1 MKKLLLTTSLI
12 LSTLLAH
19 AQILNGDDMRI
30 EEKNFLS
37 VQPTSINSANS
48 AAPAPPFWSNTFS
61 NPSDWTMVD
70 LIYGGLQNWVISTT
84 GPTGSFSAGLGAI
97 SSTSAS
103 DGFAMYDSDALNSSY
118 SPQEAYIQYNGTV
131 DCSSYP
137 YVNIEFESY
146 HRKFRDSIF
155 VEVSIDGINWDRYE
169 VHAGQATNT
178 TTANPELV
186 SVNVSATAGSQPVVY
201 FRFKYEGE
209 WDYAWM
215 IDDVSFAETPN
226 NYVTI
231 DDEVFGGWWI
241 GYNISG
247 GIGCDYTF
255 NPLSQLIANPYKI
268 EAVIRNAGVA
278 PQNMTLHA
286 EAFDQI
292 TNSVYTSTSNSQ
304 YLSASQQ
311 DTFAVNN
318 TFNPTTLGLY
328 ELNMWGVGDSAN
340 TDTSSK
346 QTVVTQ
352 YSYGKDLNNY
362 QGSYILGNATR
373 ENHVTSFFDI
383 YANENLY
390 SVDLYIAPWS
400 IPGTKIYGV
409 LYEADPTAG
418 ANPIYLDQTDDHTI
432 TSSDLDSWI
441 TLSFANPISLIAGVG
456 YEMGAAG
463 YQHPSDSAGVGY
475 SGLAL
480 GTENSLFDANGGS
493 PNSAGTPT
501 WYYITQNPM
510 IRMNFDP
517 ASSGSTS
524 SKNLTKSDL
533 NIYPNPANN
542 VISIS
547 NLDNFDF
554 LQIKD
559 LLGKVVYKKSISKV
573 NNTTIDVQGFSTG
586 TYLLNLEGSFTSVSR
601 KIVIE

>member
-12 LSTLLAH
+12 LSTLLSL
-19 AQILNGDDMRI
+19 AQIVNGDDMRI

-37 VQPTSINSANS
+37 VQPTSINSASS

-84 GPTGSFSAGLGAI
+84 GPVGSFSAGLGAI

-178 TTANPELV
+178 TTANPEFV
-186 SVNVSATAGSQPVVY
+186 SVNVSATAGNQPAVY

-241 GYNISG
+241 GYNGSG

-255 NPLSQLIANPYKI
+255 NPLSQLAANPYKI

-292 TNSVYTSTSNSQ
+292 TNSVYSSTSNSQ
-304 YLSASQQ
+304 YLTASQQ

-318 TFNPTTLGLY
+318 TFSPTALGLY
-328 ELNMWGVGDSAN
+328 ELRMWGVGDSAN
-340 TDTSSK
+340 TDTSTK
-346 QTVVTQ
+346 QTIVTQ
-352 YSYGKDLNNY
+352 YSYGKDLNTY

-390 SVDLYIAPWS
+390 SVDLYVAPWS
-400 IPGTKIYGV
+400 IPGSQIYGV
-409 LYEADPTAG
+409 IYEGDPG
-418 ANPIYLDQTDDHTI
+418 GGNPIYLDQTDDHTI
-432 TSSDLDSWI
+432 TNADLDTWI
-441 TLSFANPISLIAGVG
+441 TLSFANPISLFAGVG
-456 YEMGAAG
+456 YELAAAG

-501 WYYITQNPM
+501 WYYITQSPM

-517 ASSGSTS
+517 ASSGSKS
-524 SKNLTKSDL
+524 SKNLTKSDINL
-533 NIYPNPANN
+533 YPNPANN

-559 LLGKVVYKKSISKV
+559 LLGKVVHKKNISKV
-573 NNTTIDVQGFSTG
+573 NNTTIDVQGLSTG
-586 TYLLNLEGSFTSVSR
+586 TYLLNLEGLESSISR

>member
-318 TFNPTTLGLY
+318 TFSPTTLGLY

-573 NNTTIDVQGFSTG
+573 NNTTIGVQGFSTG

>member
-12 LSTLLAH
+12 LSTLLSL
-19 AQILNGDDMRI
+19 AQIVNGDDMRI

-37 VQPTSINSANS
+37 VQPTSINSASS

-84 GPTGSFSAGLGAI
+84 GPVGSFSAGLGAI

-178 TTANPELV
+178 TTANPEFV
-186 SVNVSATAGSQPVVY
+186 SVNVSATAGNQPAVY

-241 GYNISG
+241 GYNGSG

-255 NPLSQLIANPYKI
+255 NPLSQLAANPYKI

-292 TNSVYTSTSNSQ
+292 TNSVYSSTSNSQ
-304 YLSASQQ
+304 YLTASQQ

-318 TFNPTTLGLY
+318 TFSPTALGLY
-328 ELNMWGVGDSAN
+328 ELRMWGVGDSAN
-340 TDTSSK
+340 TDTSTK
-346 QTVVTQ
+346 QTIVTQ
-352 YSYGKDLNNY
+352 YSYGKDLNTY

-390 SVDLYIAPWS
+390 SVDLYVAPWS
-400 IPGTKIYGV
+400 IPGSQIYGV
-409 LYEADPTAG
+409 IYEGDPG
-418 ANPIYLDQTDDHTI
+418 GGNPIYLDQTDDHTI
-432 TSSDLDSWI
+432 TNADLDTWI
-441 TLSFANPISLIAGVG
+441 TLSFANPISLFAGVG
-456 YEMGAAG
+456 YELAAAG

-501 WYYITQNPM
+501 WYYITQSPM

-524 SKNLTKSDL
+524 SKNLTKSDINL
-533 NIYPNPANN
+533 YPNPANN

-559 LLGKVVYKKSISKV
+559 LLGKVVLKKNISKV

-586 TYLLNLEGSFTSVSR
+586 TYLLNLEGSEISISR

>member
-12 LSTLLAH
+12 LSTLLSH
-19 AQILNGDDMRI
+19 AQTVNGDDMRI
-30 EEKNFLS
+30 EEKNLLS

-61 NPSDWTMVD
+61 NPLDWTMVD

-84 GPTGSFSAGLGAI
+84 GPTGSYSAGLGAI

-169 VHAGQATNT
+169 VHPGQATNT

-255 NPLSQLIANPYKI
+255 NPLSQLAANPYKI

-304 YLSASQQ
+304 YLSSSQQ

-352 YSYGKDLNNY
+352 YSYGKDLNDY

-463 YQHPSDSAGVGY
+463 YQHPSDSAGIGY

-517 ASSGSTS
+517 ASSGSTI
-524 SKNLTKSDL
+524 SKNLIKSDL

-559 LLGKVVYKKSISKV
+559 LLGKVVYKKNISKV

-586 TYLLNLEGSFTSVSR
+586 TYLLNIEGSSTTTSR

>member
-1 MKKLLLTTSLI
+1 MKKLLLITFPI
-12 LSTLLAH
+12 LSTLFCY
-19 AQILNGDDMRI
+19 AQIVNYDDMRI
-30 EEKNFLS
+30 EKKNFFS
-37 VQPTSINSANS
+37 VQPTSTNSASS
-48 AAPAPPFWSNTFS
+48 AAPAPPFWANTFS
-61 NPSDWTMVD
+61 NPSEWTMVD

-84 GPTGSFSAGLGAI
+84 GPVGSFSAALGSI

-103 DGFAMYDSDALNSSY
+103 DGFAMFDSDALNSSY

-137 YVNIEFESY
+137 FVNIEFESY

-155 VEVSIDGINWDRYE
+155 VEVSVDGITWDRYE

-178 TTANPELV
+178 ATANPEFV
-186 SVNVSATAGSQPVVY
+186 SINVSATAGNQPAVY

-226 NYVTI
+226 NYATI
-231 DDEVFGGWWI
+231 ADEVFGGWWI
-241 GYNISG
+241 GYNSTG

-255 NPLSQLIANPYKI
+255 NPISQLAANPYKI
-268 EAVIRNAGVA
+268 EAVIRNAGIA

-292 TNSVYTSTSNSQ
+292 TNSVYSSTSNSQ
-304 YLSASQQ
+304 YLSTSQQ

-318 TFNPTTLGLY
+318 TFNPTVLGLY
-328 ELNMWGVGDSAN
+328 ELRIWGVGDSAN
-340 TDTSSK
+340 TDTTTK

-362 QGSYILGNATR
+362 QGSYVLGNATR

-409 LYEADPTAG
+409 LYEADPTPSAD
-418 ANPIYLDQTDDHTI
+418 PIYLDQTDDHTI

-456 YEMGAAG
+456 YELGAAG
-463 YQHPSDSAGVGY
+463 YQHPSDSAGIGY

-493 PNSAGTPT
+493 PNSAGIAT

-517 ASSGSTS
+517 TSSGSTS
-524 SKNLTKSDL
+524 SKNLIKSDL
-533 NIYPNPANN
+533 NIFPNPANN
-542 VISIS
+542 VITIS
-547 NLDNFDF
+547 KLDNFDF

-559 LLGKVVYKKSISKV
+559 LLGKVVYEESISKV
-573 NNTTIDVQGFSTG
+573 NNTTIDIKGFSTG
-586 TYLLNLEGSFTSVSR
+586 TYLVNFEGSSNSFTR
-601 KIVIE
+601 KIIIE

>member
-1 MKKLLLTTSLI
+1 
-12 LSTLLAH
+12 
-19 AQILNGDDMRI
+19 
-30 EEKNFLS
+30 
-37 VQPTSINSANS
+37 
-48 AAPAPPFWSNTFS
+48 
-61 NPSDWTMVD
+61 
-70 LIYGGLQNWVISTT
+70 
-84 GPTGSFSAGLGAI
+84 
-97 SSTSAS
+97 
-103 DGFAMYDSDALNSSY
+103 MYDSDALNSSY

-178 TTANPELV
+178 TTANPEFV
-186 SVNVSATAGSQPVVY
+186 SVNVSATAGNQPAVY

-241 GYNISG
+241 GYNGSG

-255 NPLSQLIANPYKI
+255 NPLSQLAANPYKI

-292 TNSVYTSTSNSQ
+292 TNSVYSSTSNSQ
-304 YLSASQQ
+304 YLTASQQ

-318 TFNPTTLGLY
+318 TFSPTALGLY
-328 ELNMWGVGDSAN
+328 ELRMWGVGDSAN
-340 TDTSSK
+340 TDTSTK
-346 QTVVTQ
+346 QTIVTQ
-352 YSYGKDLNNY
+352 YSYGKDLNTY

-390 SVDLYIAPWS
+390 SVDLYVAPWS
-400 IPGTKIYGV
+400 IPGSQIYGV
-409 LYEADPTAG
+409 IYEGDPG
-418 ANPIYLDQTDDHTI
+418 GGNPIYLDQTDDHTI
-432 TSSDLDSWI
+432 TNADLDTWI
-441 TLSFANPISLIAGVG
+441 TLSFANPISLFAGVG
-456 YEMGAAG
+456 YELAAAG

-501 WYYITQNPM
+501 WYYITQSPM

-524 SKNLTKSDL
+524 SKNLTKSDINL
-533 NIYPNPANN
+533 YPNPANN

-559 LLGKVVYKKSISKV
+559 LLGKVVHKKNISKV
-573 NNTTIDVQGFSTG
+573 NNTTIDVQGLSTG
-586 TYLLNLEGSFTSVSR
+586 TYLLNLEGLESSISR

>member
-12 LSTLLAH
+12 LSTLLSL
-19 AQILNGDDMRI
+19 AQIVNGDDMRI

-37 VQPTSINSANS
+37 VQPTLINSASS

-84 GPTGSFSAGLGAI
+84 GPVGSFSAGLGAI

-178 TTANPELV
+178 TTANPEFV
-186 SVNVSATAGSQPVVY
+186 SVNVSATAGNQPAVY

-241 GYNISG
+241 GYNGSG

-255 NPLSQLIANPYKI
+255 NPLSQLAANPYKI

-292 TNSVYTSTSNSQ
+292 TNSVYSSTSNSQ
-304 YLSASQQ
+304 YLTASQQ

-318 TFNPTTLGLY
+318 TFSPTALGLY
-328 ELNMWGVGDSAN
+328 ELRMWGVGDSAN
-340 TDTSSK
+340 TDTSTK
-346 QTVVTQ
+346 QTIVTQ
-352 YSYGKDLNNY
+352 YSYGKDLNTY

-390 SVDLYIAPWS
+390 SVDLYVAPWS
-400 IPGTKIYGV
+400 IPGSQIYGV
-409 LYEADPTAG
+409 IYEGDPG
-418 ANPIYLDQTDDHTI
+418 GGNPIYLDQTDDHTI
-432 TSSDLDSWI
+432 TNADLDTWI
-441 TLSFANPISLIAGVG
+441 TLSFANPISLFAGVG
-456 YEMGAAG
+456 YELAAAG

-501 WYYITQNPM
+501 WYYITQSPM

-524 SKNLTKSDL
+524 SKNLTKSDINL
-533 NIYPNPANN
+533 YPNPANN

-559 LLGKVVYKKSISKV
+559 LLGKVVHKKNISKV
-573 NNTTIDVQGFSTG
+573 NNTTIDVQGLSTG
-586 TYLLNLEGSFTSVSR
+586 TYLLNLEGLESSISR

>member
-12 LSTLLAH
+12 LLTLLGH

-30 EEKNFLS
+30 EEKIFLS

-61 NPSDWTMVD
+61 NPSEWTMVD
-70 LIYGGLQNWVISTT
+70 LIYGGLQNWVISTA

-178 TTANPELV
+178 TTANPEFV

-255 NPLSQLIANPYKI
+255 NPLSQLAANPYKI

-362 QGSYILGNATR
+362 QGSYVLGNATR

-441 TLSFANPISLIAGVG
+441 TLSFASPISLIAGVG

-524 SKNLTKSDL
+524 SKNLIKSDL
-533 NIYPNPANN
+533 NVYPNPANN

-573 NNTTIDVQGFSTG
+573 NNTKIDIKGFSTG
-586 TYLLNLEGSFTSVSR
+586 TYLLNLVGSANSISR

>member
-12 LSTLLAH
+12 LSTLLSL
-19 AQILNGDDMRI
+19 AQIVNGDDMRI

-37 VQPTSINSANS
+37 VQPTSINSASS

-84 GPTGSFSAGLGAI
+84 GPVGSFSAGLGAI

-155 VEVSIDGINWDRYE
+155 VEVSTDGINWDRYE

-178 TTANPELV
+178 TTANPEFV
-186 SVNVSATAGSQPVVY
+186 SVNVSATAGNQPAVY

-241 GYNISG
+241 GYNGSG

-255 NPLSQLIANPYKI
+255 NPLSQLAANPYKI

-292 TNSVYTSTSNSQ
+292 TNSVYSSTSNSQ
-304 YLSASQQ
+304 YLTASQQ

-318 TFNPTTLGLY
+318 TFSPTALGLY
-328 ELNMWGVGDSAN
+328 ELRMWGVGDSAN
-340 TDTSSK
+340 TDTSTK
-346 QTVVTQ
+346 QTIVTQ
-352 YSYGKDLNNY
+352 YSYGKDLNTY

-390 SVDLYIAPWS
+390 SVDLYVAPWS
-400 IPGTKIYGV
+400 IPGSQIYGV
-409 LYEADPTAG
+409 IYEGDPG
-418 ANPIYLDQTDDHTI
+418 GGNPIYLDQTDDHTI
-432 TSSDLDSWI
+432 TNADLDTWI
-441 TLSFANPISLIAGVG
+441 TLSFANPISLFAGVG
-456 YEMGAAG
+456 YELAAAG

-501 WYYITQNPM
+501 WYYITQSPM

-524 SKNLTKSDL
+524 SKNLTKSDINL
-533 NIYPNPANN
+533 YPNPANN

-559 LLGKVVYKKSISKV
+559 LLGKVVHKKNISKV
-573 NNTTIDVQGFSTG
+573 NNTTIDVQGLSTG
-586 TYLLNLEGSFTSVSR
+586 TYLLNLEGLESSISR